1 MKAVRPPGNWGG
13 GDETGLRDIKPHTE
27 IASLDRDAVIGS
39 TSRFPIGLVAPAVG
53 MSPTFIHKVTGQ
65 REYLDGRDVLLL
77 LDQDAFGETLVRRS
91 QVLSYLEARTA
102 AATNRDR
109 SVIPNPEGFD
119 LRVGSALDLVDQVK
133 DESVQC
139 VVTST
144 PYWGMRI
151 YDESA
156 SVAWADGEVCPF
168 GHEQTPE
175 GFLRHTTEMLLAIS
189 RAVTKD
195 GSIWWNLMDTFNTR
209 TQIRSSA
216 VEALRAMEGK
226 DHRQWADHASRRY
239 SAGHSHLKDGEQCL
253 IPARVA
259 ERASRIGLYVKT
271 VITWAKRSSL
281 PEPQHSRV
289 SRNLEYVLHLT
300 RTRTP
305 KFAREPYLATEP
317 EFGGRNNGWESEKL
331 SDVWVLNTS
340 AGGGH
345 GAQFP
350 IALPGRCIA
359 LSTEPGDLVLDPFVG
374 SGNSG
379 VAALAHGCSFL
390 GFDVSQDYVTVA
402 KERIGRRTRAR
413 IASPAGDQ
421 SGSCPGPLR

>member
-1 MKAVRPPGNWGG
+1 M
-13 GDETGLRDIKPHTE
+13 TGFRDIKPQTE
-27 IASLDRDAVIGS
+27 IASLDREAALGS
-39 TSRFPIGLVAPAVG
+39 SARFPIGHVAPAVG
-53 MSPTFIHKVTGQ
+53 MSPTFIRKVTGQ
-65 REYLDGRDVLLL
+65 RSLLDGRDVLLL
-77 LDQDAFGETLVRRS
+77 LDQDAYRETLVRRS
-91 QVLSYLEARTA
+91 QVLSYLEATTA
-102 AATNRDR
+102 LTTTDR
-109 SVIPNPEGFD
+109 SIVPNPEGFD
-119 LRVGSALDLVDQVK
+119 LRVGSALDLIAQVE

-144 PYWGMRI
+144 PYWGMRT
-151 YDESA
+151 YDEST
-156 SVAWADGEVCPF
+156 SVAWADGEVCPY

-175 GFLRHTTEMLLAIS
+175 GFLRHTTQMLLAIA
-189 RAVTKD
+189 RTVTVD

-209 TQIRSSA
+209 TQIRGSA
-216 VEALRAMEGK
+216 VEALRAMEGN
-226 DHRQWADHASRRY
+226 DHRGWADHAARRY

-253 IPARVA
+253 IPTQVA

-305 KFAREPYLATEP
+305 KFAREPYLATKP

-340 AGGGH
+340 AGGGGH

-350 IALPGRCIA
+350 TALPGRCIA
-359 LSTEPGDLVLDPFVG
+359 LSTDPGDLVLDPFVG

-379 VAALAHGCSFL
+379 VAALAHGCNFL
-390 GFDVSQDYVTVA
+390 GFDVSQDYVTAA
-402 KERIGRRTRAR
+402 KEKIGRRAR
-413 IASPAGDQ
+413 T
-421 SGSCPGPLR
+421 LNR